1 MLLSVRSYPFLR
13 YVPDIHNDD
22 KLGSKLQEVTGRL
35 QNDVKGWRT
44 LPDIHNDDKLC
55 SELREVTGRLQ
66 NDVKGEEGVQRVRQ
80 ARPAPG
86 LCALN

>member
-1 MLLSVRSYPFLR
+1 MLKKEKLT
-13 YVPDIHNDD
+13 YVPDIHD
-22 KLGSKLQEVTGRL
+22 
-35 QNDVKGWRT
+35 
-44 LPDIHNDDKLC
+44 DDKLC

-86 LCALN
+86 LCALKGQ